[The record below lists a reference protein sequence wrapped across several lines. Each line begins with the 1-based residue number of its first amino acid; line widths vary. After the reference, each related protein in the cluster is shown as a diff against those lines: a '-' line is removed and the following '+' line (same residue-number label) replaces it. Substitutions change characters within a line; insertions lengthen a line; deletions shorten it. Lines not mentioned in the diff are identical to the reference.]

1 MVPAVEAELPA
12 TLVFAAAEPPV
23 AGFVVVLLFAL
34 VGGFAPDPP
43 VVEVGAV
50 VAAPPDPALAVP
62 AVDPALLAG
71 VAPDIGAPVAGF
83 DVVLSPP
90 QPNIAAPA
98 TITLDA
104 QSRCEFIM
112 VYLRAPRCMAFGL

>member
-1 MVPAVEAELPA
+1 M
-12 TLVFAAAEPPV
+12 
-23 AGFVVVLLFAL
+23 LLFAL

-43 VVEVGAV
+43 PVEVGAV

-62 AVDPALLAG
+62 ADEPALLG
-71 VAPDIGAPVAGF
+71 EVVPDIGVPVAGF

-90 QPNIAAPA
+90 QPPIVAPT

-104 QSRCEFIM
+104 QSRCDFIM
-112 VYLRAPRCMAFGL
+112 FSLRAPRCMAFGL